1 MRESRNMRSAFAAV
15 AVSAAYFQD
24 SRATRLP
31 LPVTLDRDGGFD
43 RWMRVVT
50 DQLKIF
56 ELEIPNVLDGGVQ
69 FHPRQRPK
77 IASQL
82 FVRLLEV
89 ISIKMHIAER
99 VNIISRL

>member
-1 MRESRNMRSAFAAV
+1 MRESRSTHLVFVAA
-15 AVSAAYFQD
+15 AVSAAYFWNSQ
-24 SRATRLP
+24 ATRLP

-56 ELEIPNVLDGGVQ
+56 ELEIPNVLDGRVQ
-69 FHPRQRPK
+69 FYPRQRPK

-82 FVRLLEV
+82 FVRLLEM
-89 ISIKMHIAER
+89 ISIKM
-99 VNIISRL
+99 

>member
-1 MRESRNMRSAFAAV
+1 M
-15 AVSAAYFQD
+15 
-24 SRATRLP
+24 
-31 LPVTLDRDGGFD
+31 
-43 RWMRVVT
+43 VT

-82 FVRLLEV
+82 FVRLIEV
-89 ISIKMHIAER
+89 ISIKVQIAEC
-99 VNIISRL
+99 VNKISRL